1 MKELKFKIFLLLA
14 TLFIIIS
21 FALEIHYIRH
31 ETIPFPTQ
39 IILLL
44 LFNLTFLALLV
55 LIFFIAKSLVKL
67 FFERKHQVPGYK
79 FKTRLVA
86 IFVII
91 TLIPSLLLFF
101 IASGLITNYIDRWFA
116 PQVKIQI
123 ESSVE
128 IAKTVYENEKQKA
141 LGFARTHVSG
151 KKEVQKN
158 YTLKYIYHLP
168 EEATETIK
176 AAFEGKE
183 GAEVISGDNKDLIRA
198 AVPEYKNGRVVRVA
212 IVETY
217 MPPSVTK
224 NAERINEAYEN
235 YLTLESLKVPV
246 KANYL
251 LILGFITII
260 VVFFALWVS
269 LRISRGITDPIQM
282 LVLANEKVSAGNLDV
297 SIDIEREDEIGLLV
311 NSFNEMVKNLKA
323 SKESIQSAYLY
334 LKNILDNINS
344 GVIMLNINGE
354 ISMINGAACMILGIR
369 QDEVMNKNYN
379 ELLLKID
386 SQEIVEIVKNIEGKK
401 FRPVKRQV
409 NTFIGDKKIVLNIFI
424 TSLKDN
430 EKYIGLLVVFDDITE
445 AIEAQKA
452 LTWQDAARKIAHE
465 IKNPLTPIRL
475 STERMIKKWNNRDKE
490 FENVFYQSTKTIIRE
505 VESLKKLVDEFSKYG
520 KMPEIKKMP
529 VNLYNMID
537 EVAHLY
543 QGYKDIKINVSIP
556 DNAPMVELDK
566 EQFKRVLINIFDN
579 AIQAMSNIGNI
590 DVIAN
595 FDSELNSV
603 FIEISDTGTGIKKV
617 DIERLFHPN
626 FSTKKD
632 GTGLGLAIANR
643 IVKEHGGNITVR
655 ENIPKGTVFR
665 IDVPIKET

>member
-1 MKELKFKIFLLLA
+1 MKELRFKIFLFFSA
-14 TLFIIIS
+14 IFIITS

-67 FFERKHQVPGYK
+67 FFEKKHQVPGYK

-86 IFVII
+86 TFVII
-91 TLIPSLLLFF
+91 TLIPSALLFF
-101 IASGLITNYIDRWFA
+101 IASGLITNYIDRWFI
-116 PQVKIQI
+116 PQIKTPI

-128 IAKTVYENEKQKA
+128 IAKTIYENEKQKA
-141 LGFARTHVSG
+141 LAFARSRIHNE
-151 KKEVQKN
+151 KEVQGS
-158 YTLKYIYHLP
+158 YTLKYIYQLP

-176 AAFEGKE
+176 SAFEGKE
-183 GAEVISGDNKDLIRA
+183 GAEVISNDTRDIIRA
-198 AVPEYKNGRVVRVA
+198 AVPEYKNGRVIRVA

-217 MPPSVTK
+217 MPSSITK
-224 NAERINEAYEN
+224 YADKINDAYEN
-235 YLTLESLKVPV
+235 YLTLESLRVPV

-251 LILGFITII
+251 LILGFITTI
-260 VVFFALWVS
+260 VVFFALWVA
-269 LRISRGITDPIQM
+269 LRISRNITDPIQM
-282 LVLANEKVSAGNLDV
+282 LVLANQQVSSGNLDV
-297 SIDIEREDEIGLLV
+297 HIDLEKEDEMGLLV

-323 SKESIQSAYLY
+323 GKESIQSAYLY

-344 GVIMLNINGE
+344 GVIMLDINGN

-369 QDEVMNKNYN
+369 QDEVVNKNYN
-379 ELLLKID
+379 ELLSQID
-386 SQEIVEIVKNIEGKK
+386 SQEIREIVKSIEGRQ
-401 FRPVKRQV
+401 FRPVKKQIS
-409 NTFIGDKKIVLNIFI
+409 TLIGDKKLSLNIFI

-475 STERMIKKWNNRDKE
+475 STERMMKKWDNKDKD
-490 FENVFYQSTKTIIRE
+490 FENTFYQSTRTIIRE
-505 VESLKKLVDEFSKYG
+505 VESLKKLVDEFSRYG
-520 KMPEIKKMP
+520 KMPEIKKKP
-529 VNLYNMID
+529 ANLYNIID
-537 EVAHLY
+537 EVIHLY
-543 QGYKDIKINVSIP
+543 YGYKNIKINVSIP
-556 DNAPMVELDK
+556 NDIPSVELDT

-579 AIQAMSNIGNI
+579 AIQAMSDTGVI
-590 DVIAN
+590 DVVIN
-595 FDSELNSV
+595 FNPELNSLSV
-603 FIEISDTGTGIKKV
+603 EIADTGTGIKKT
-617 DIERLFHPN
+617 DMDRLFQPN
-626 FSTKKD
+626 FSTKKG

-643 IVKEHGGNITVR
+643 IVKEHGGEITVR
-655 ENIPKGTVFR
+655 ENIPKGSVFK
-665 IDVPIKET
+665 IEMPIKEI